1 MTFTAV
7 IEPTNTGYSGYL
19 IELAG
24 RVVAVGDTP
33 DEVSAHL
40 RSAAA
45 EMMHDSRAQGERLP
59 LSPVIVR
66 RLEVA

>member
-7 IEPTNTGYSGYL
+7 IEPTGTGYSGYL

-24 RVVAVGDTP
+24 RIIAVGDTP

-40 RSAAA
+40 CTAAA
-45 EMMHDSRAQGERLP
+45 DMVQDSRAQGERLP
-59 LSPVIVR
+59 LSATIVR